1 MTICRQVYGL
11 MIKCIRCALLTHIA
25 FGKKKKMNL
34 KGNTAMDLVKG
45 IKERRSIRK
54 FQDKP
59 VTHDLLTEVVEIARF
74 APSWK
79 NTQIARYIVVE
90 DREKIAKIATAEC
103 TLGFTYNIKT
113 MAAAPALVLL
123 TYVNKR
129 SGYEKDGSFTTP
141 KEDRWEMF
149 DAGIAAQTF
158 CLAAHE
164 KGLGTVIMGI
174 FDENKVGEI
183 VKIPEGQTLAAI
195 IPIGFPADG
204 EVACPPRKEAEALIS
219 FV

>member
-1 MTICRQVYGL
+1 
-11 MIKCIRCALLTHIA
+11 
-25 FGKKKKMNL
+25 
-34 KGNTAMDLVKG
+34 MDLITG

-54 FQDKP
+54 FQDKKVP
-59 VTHDLLTEVVEIARF
+59 HELLEEIVNTAAF

-90 DREKIAKIATAEC
+90 DREKIQAIASDDC
-103 TLGFTYNIKT
+103 TLGFSYNVKT
-113 MAAAPALVLL
+113 MAHAPALVLL
-123 TYVNKR
+123 TMVKGR

-141 KEDRWEMF
+141 KGDRWEMF

-174 FDENKVGEI
+174 FDENRVASI
-183 VKIPEGQTLAAI
+183 VDIPQGQQLAAI
-195 IPIGFPADG
+195 IPIGYPDG
-204 EVACPPRKEAEALIS
+204 VPTAPPRKDASQLLTFI
-219 FV
+219 

>member
-25 FGKKKKMNL
+25 FGNKKKMNL

>member
-11 MIKCIRCALLTHIA
+11 MIKCIRCTLLTHIA